1 MCFKNSF
8 DFATRISFSDKFLGL
23 TYIQRSSFAWENL
36 YVYVWILLR
45 VINCEAVM
53 KRTWQLGTKEYYSSL
68 QRDGVFHTLTW
79 PPKICLFILSFQL
92 HNTNQF
98 NVFFGHFYSM
108 ILYELNS
115 YHLWE
120 NLRAFSGF
128 IDIEW
133 G

>member
-8 DFATRISFSDKFLGL
+8 DLATRISFSDKFLGL

-79 PPKICLFILSFQL
+79 PPKICLFISSFQL
-92 HNTNQF
+92 LAYNTTNQF
-98 NVFFGHFYSM
+98 NVLFGHFDSM
-108 ILYELNS
+108 IFMNLIHIIYERIYEHFQAS
-115 YHLWE
+115 
-120 NLRAFSGF
+120 ST
-128 IDIEW
+128 
-133 G
+133 